1 MRVTSQ
7 NAWKALLR
15 RRSLILNRPA
25 NDPHRPPCFFE
36 CVDFSRKGIE
46 AMLEE
51 RLAPETGSLSFHRAE
66 VKKALEA
73 WKTYNSRQVRKLPE
87 PVGLWRETIGKHR
100 AYVKTI
106 ESECRTLQAMLREVH
121 AKEAEQAKAQHRKPL
136 GICKWRNGKPSFCDG
151 RELTVDDEGVVKF
164 KDNGELLEPYL
175 DKVVASK
182 QEKTLAKQKADRE
195 RRERIQQA
203 RGITEK
209 HRTVITTATI

>member
-1 MRVTSQ
+1 MRITTQ
-7 NAWKALLR
+7 EEYETLLTK
-15 RRSLILNRPA
+15 RSLILNRPK
-25 NDPHRPPCFFE
+25 NDPHRPPRFFE

-87 PVGLWRETIGKHR
+87 PVGLWRERIGKHR

-136 GICKWRNGKPSFCDG
+136 GIMKMRNGVLASVDG
-151 RELTVDDEGVVKF
+151 REVTKADGDRLVF
-164 KDNGELLEPYL
+164 KDDGADVLEYL
-175 DKVVASK
+175 DGINKA
-182 QEKTLAKQKADRE
+182 AKERAAAKHKSDQE
-195 RRERIQQA
+195 RRERVNQA
-203 RGITEK
+203 RGIQK
-209 HRTVITTATI
+209 KQRAVPQTV